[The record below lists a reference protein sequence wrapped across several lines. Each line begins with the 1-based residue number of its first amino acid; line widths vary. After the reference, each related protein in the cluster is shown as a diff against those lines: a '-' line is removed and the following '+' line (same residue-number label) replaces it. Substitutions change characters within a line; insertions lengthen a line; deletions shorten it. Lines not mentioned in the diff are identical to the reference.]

1 MKQPTP
7 SEYLQYVE
15 NIKQLVI
22 QRELDAL
29 NLLCSEQVSTLG
41 MMPHLHVELLKL
53 ILDITT
59 IRKIEHKGVS
69 DIISENLTRFACW
82 YASHW
87 QPTVNQ
93 FPELKD
99 NWLNLSQKIDLYQFK
114 AAEDFLVQF
123 NLHKE
128 EQKARRDAEARAKNE
143 AEQRAKREA
152 EDRAEREKVARIEVE
167 ARAKREAEEKAR
179 RDAEARAKNEAEQR
193 AKREAEEKA
202 QREAAARAKREAEEK
217 AQREA
222 AARAKREAEEKAQ
235 RELEKKL
242 EPYWSGFQKIGRN
255 GEVLPLTA
263 PQWAAVKH
271 LKTGLIW
278 ATNWAKDD
286 DFPVTSRLQWYRS
299 YGYFG
304 DGYVNDGK
312 NTESHIQRVN
322 QQRWCGQ
329 QDWYLPSK
337 EELESLA
344 NALQLNGNYSLE
356 RYKAI
361 FPNDEAYHFWSAS
374 TVAGPLSN
382 AWLVNFDD
390 GYTSDFI
397 KDVSGHVRA
406 VRVGQ

>member
-7 SEYLQYVE
+7 LEYLQYVE

-59 IRKIEHKGVS
+59 IRKIEYKGVS
-69 DIISENLTRFACW
+69 DSISENLTRFACW

-99 NWLNLSQKIDLYQFK
+99 HWLNLSQKIDLYQFK
-114 AAEDFLVQF
+114 AAENFLVQF

-128 EQKARRDAEARAKNE
+128 EQ
-143 AEQRAKREA
+143 
-152 EDRAEREKVARIEVE
+152 
-167 ARAKREAEEKAR
+167 KAR

>member
-1 MKQPTP
+1 
-7 SEYLQYVE
+7 V
-15 NIKQLVI
+15 
-22 QRELDAL
+22 AL
-29 NLLCSEQVSTLG
+29 EAWLLNT
-41 MMPHLHVELLKL
+41 
-53 ILDITT
+53 
-59 IRKIEHKGVS
+59 
-69 DIISENLTRFACW
+69 
-82 YASHW
+82 W
-87 QPTVNQ
+87 QPALRQ
-93 FPELKD
+93 YPELRTD
-99 NWLNLSQKIDLYQFK
+99 WAELVQHIELYQFRRVPSLFVNMQQQI
-114 AAEDFLVQF
+114 ED
-123 NLHKE
+123 
-128 EQKARRDAEARAKNE
+128 ARQQRVDA
-143 AEQRAKREA
+143 
-152 EDRAEREKVARIEVE
+152 E

-179 RDAEARAKNEAEQR
+179 REAEAYAKNEAEQR
-193 AKREAEEKA
+193 AKREVEEKA
-202 QREAAARAKREAEEK
+202 RGK
-217 AQREA
+217 
-222 AARAKREAEEKAQ
+222 
-235 RELEKKL
+235 LEKKL

-255 GEVLPLTA
+255 GEILPLTA

-271 LKTGLIW
+271 IATGLIW

-286 DFPVTSRLQWYRS
+286 DFPVTDGLQWYQL
-299 YGYFG
+299 GEGFF
-304 DGYVNDGK
+304 NDGK
-312 NTESHIQRVN
+312 NTESHIQQVN
-322 QQRWCGQ
+322 SQRWCGQ